1 MVGGSITEVKDEQ
14 LANADLPRVVIDGGS
29 VTDIKD
35 VQL

>member
-14 LANADLPRVVIDGGS
+14 LAKIDLPRVVIDGGS